1 MPGIEKNL
9 SKGFKIIDVFFCK
22 NVVLNI
28 CRYLK
33 RFYTYK
39 KINKNF
45 LKVRPYFIKN
55 AKNHGNRLNHSC
67 RKTRLKNITNTAYKY
82 VRATLKR
89 IIIRFAIVF
98 QFVPRVVHTF
108 QVIHLRINILQAPII
123 PTTIVLQLLVYGV

>member
-1 MPGIEKNL
+1 MLKFDHTLLRMLKIMKSVKSFLPKNAIEKHNQH
-9 SKGFKIIDVFFCK
+9 
-22 NVVLNI
+22 
-28 CRYLK
+28 
-33 RFYTYK
+33 
-39 KINKNF
+39 
-45 LKVRPYFIKN
+45 P
-55 AKNHGNRLNHSC
+55 
-67 RKTRLKNITNTAYKY
+67 YKY